1 MPGRLGLPRFR
12 SFVREQA
19 AHSQAHMEGLMIT
32 ACRATGTPCTPARI
46 SAACMASSW
55 CNCLRGGRLNR
66 AGEARP
72 EPDLTNFFRQ
82 D

>member
-1 MPGRLGLPRFR
+1 MPGRFGLPRFR

-55 CNCLRGGRLNR
+55 ATACAAGGLTVPGKR
-66 AGEARP
+66 ARN
-72 EPDLTNFFRQ
+72 LI
-82 D
+82 